1 MNEYESRS
9 ALKVV
14 DERIASPRPN
24 RGRCEGARFP
34 RLARLL
40 HRMRA
45 NHITVFCASEVGHER
60 PSVTFSGAKTFCES

>member
-45 NHITVFCASEVGHER
+45 NHITVFCASEVGPR
-60 PSVTFSGAKTFCES
+60 ATVCDFFRSQNVL